1 MTKFYISAN
10 TCGQVH
16 TRSTA
21 SRTYTHC
28 VVVHYATDSAP
39 SVNPAWRHKAGD
51 VIFVT
56 WCGRHDLARSQALAN
71 TRPGRVAAILEAK
84 EVDRATY
91 NATRAKER

>member
-1 MTKFYISAN
+1 MKFYISAN

-28 VVVHYATDSAP
+28 VVVHYTTDSA
-39 SVNPAWRHKAGD
+39 WHKAGD
-51 VIFVT
+51 VAFVT
-56 WCGRHDLARSQALAN
+56 WCGRPDLARSQALAH
-71 TRPGRVAAILEAK
+71 TRPGRVVAILEAK